1 MGEPL
6 NNIIAIVDGGIDGSH
21 PDLSGKVSGD
31 AGYGWGGHG
40 IHVAGIA
47 SAKTNN
53 TTGIAGVDWS
63 AQLHAQRM
71 DNTDDVGT
79 YQAIVDAVNYSPNV
93 YVLNNSWG
101 LTNPQGQAR
110 YSTVVESAFAYAYK
124 MNRVAVAA
132 MGNDQGS
139 QTQYPAGFGQ
149 GIIAVGAT
157 DQNDAHPGFSNTGNH
172 IDVSA
177 PGVSI
182 LSTYRNGNFPGDLNY
197 HYANGTSMA
206 APHVAGIASL
216 LKGYNSNLYNDDIEN
231 IIQLAVDKPI
241 GMGGQNWTQ
250 EYGYGRVNAR
260 KALDYLR
267 TPYVLTHRTA
277 NGMTYYNEPYLLQGI
292 TVYGVPGLPDGIYD
306 AYVYVVYRNVTF
318 PAFSSTPYV
327 WGRGVGTVGYSYE
340 EPNFGMGWCEA
351 VPGSVTT
358 TGAQLRTY
366 VYNYGYLVDDPLGY
380 QWFDSRGFFPTY
392 PENVVFAYTTLGTP
406 LAKASGSTL
415 TEDVAI
421 PEGFI
426 LSQNFPNPFNPETTI
441 RFGLPQDE
449 HVQLQ
454 IIDLL
459 GREVRKLANGD
470 FSAGYHSLVWD
481 GKDNTG
487 NVVPSGVYIYQIVA
501 GAFQDRKKLLLVR

>member
-1 MGEPL
+1 M
-6 NNIIAIVDGGIDGSH
+6 
-21 PDLSGKVSGD
+21 SGKVSGD
-31 AGYGWGGHG
+31 TGYGWSGHG

-63 AQLHAQRM
+63 AQLHAQRI
-71 DNTDDVGT
+71 DNIDDAGV
-79 YQAIVDAVNYSPNV
+79 YQAVVDAVNYNPNV

-110 YSTVVESAFAYAYK
+110 YSTMVESAFAYAYK

-132 MGNDQGS
+132 MGNNNGS

-197 HYANGTSMA
+197 HYNNGTSMA

-216 LKGYNSNLYNDDIEN
+216 LKGYNPNLYNDDIEQ
-231 IIQLAVDKPI
+231 IIRISADDK
-241 GMGGQNWTQ
+241 GDTGWDQQFGT
-250 EYGYGRVNAR
+250 GRVNAR

-267 TPYVLTHRTA
+267 APYVLTHQSA

-340 EPNFGMGWCEA
+340 EPNFGMGWCE
-351 VPGSVTT
+351 VVLGSVTT
-358 TGAQLRTY
+358 TGAQLRTC

-392 PENVVFAYTTLGTP
+392 PENVAFAYTTLGIP
-406 LAKASGSTL
+406 LAKVSGATL
-415 TEDVAI
+415 TEDIAI

-426 LSQNFPNPFNPETTI
+426 LSQNFPNPFNPETAI
-441 RFGLPQDE
+441 RFGLPKDE
-449 HVQLQ
+449 RVQLQ

-459 GREVRKLANGD
+459 GREVRKLADRD
-470 FSAGYHSLVWD
+470 FSAGYHTLVWN
-481 GKDNTG
+481 GKDNAG

-501 GAFQDRKKLLLVR
+501 GAFQEHKKLVLVR